1 MLQKNRYLSPFYRI
15 AIVCRSK
22 IEFECEEMD
31 EEQGEEESEEEEEKR
46 GKRRS
51 LVE

>member
-1 MLQKNRYLSPFYRI
+1 MLQKNRYLSPFY

-31 EEQGEEESEEEEEKR
+31 GEQGEEESEEEEEKR
-46 GKRRS
+46 GKRKS
-51 LVE
+51 SVE